1 MEEKDFF
8 EELKSGVTYAAESI
22 GNVGRNV
29 YRKSRLAIEEA
40 DIRRELRDTLARLG
54 RVYFEL
60 RTSGSDDLSV
70 ADELVEAVEKLD
82 EKLFQVTAE
91 KSDAKQEVVCPICGR
106 KNAKDASFCSG
117 CGVAL

>member
-8 EELKSGVTYAAESI
+8 EELKSGLSYAAESI
-22 GNVGRNV
+22 GNVGREA

-40 DIRRELRDTLARLG
+40 DVRRELRDTLARLG

-60 RTSGSDDLSV
+60 RTTGSDDLSV

-82 EKLFQVTAE
+82 EKLYQISSQ
-91 KSDAKQEVVCPICGR
+91 KSDAKHDVVCPICGR

>member
-8 EELKSGVTYAAESI
+8 EELKSGVSFAAESI
-22 GNVGRNV
+22 TNAGRSV
-29 YRKSRLAIEEA
+29 YRKSRLALAEA

-82 EKLFQVTAE
+82 DKLYQISVE
-91 KSDAKQEVVCPICGR
+91 KSDANHDIVCPICGR
-106 KNAKDASFCSG
+106 KNPKDASFCSG
-117 CGVAL
+117 CGVSL